1 MARFGRDH
9 PARTVTVA
17 GVKFMGEAANTISSH
32 KRILKTDLDATFSLE
47 LGCPAAEFIA
57 FCNAHPD
64 RTIVV
69 YANTNAAVKARA
81 DWMVTSS
88 FDLQIVAH
96 LHAQSK
102 KTLRPPDT
110 HSGNYIQKKRRIHV
124 DLAGFLVGA
133 RRVQGIR
140 TGVIEARSPSR
151 QGAGPSRV
159 ARSGNGSGR
168 RVYCRNRQWHSTQGE
183 NGVAGARV
191 AAGAMGITFW
201 GAPAMGLAA
210 SVGTRH
216 GILVWVNTTIL
227 TLCDTVILS
236 NLGESS

>member
-57 FCNAHPD
+57 FCNAHPN

-88 FDLQIVAH
+88 FGLQIVAH

-110 HSGNYIQKKRRIHV
+110 HLGNYIQKKRRRHV
-124 DLAGFLVGA
+124 DLAGFLFGA

-159 ARSGNGSGR
+159 ARSGNGSGILHKVKMASPGHVLR
-168 RVYCRNRQWHSTQGE
+168 RAQWESRSGMRRPRDWLLASE
-183 NGVAGARV
+183 RG
-191 AAGAMGITFW
+191 MGFW
-201 GAPAMGLAA
+201 CG
-210 SVGTRH
+210 
-216 GILVWVNTTIL
+216 
-227 TLCDTVILS
+227 
-236 NLGESS
+236 